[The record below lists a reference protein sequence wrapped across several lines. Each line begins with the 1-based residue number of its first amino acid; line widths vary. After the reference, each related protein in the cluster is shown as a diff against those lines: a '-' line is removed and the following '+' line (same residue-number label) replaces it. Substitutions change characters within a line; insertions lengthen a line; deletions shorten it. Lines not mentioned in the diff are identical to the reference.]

1 MLGEVSQVTP
11 MKSHTVSA
19 IILGVLFAAGS
30 AGAADQNAA
39 DLETYSVGE
48 RRPDVIEKP
57 TITIERPKLDFTL
70 ERPRP
75 NFDSARIAKPKLE
88 ILSSPED
95 ETSTGALA
103 SARGSTSSVGGSGE
117 SRSVQPLNMEAPTY
131 PREALRRREEG
142 FVVVEFTVNALG
154 RTEDI
159 QVVEA
164 EPRGT
169 FDREAMRAVSRW
181 EFEPALRDGR
191 AVPQR
196 IRHTIE
202 FKLD

>member
-1 MLGEVSQVTP
+1 MMSRTA
-11 MKSHTVSA
+11 SA
-19 IILGVLFAAGS
+19 MILGALLAAGS
-30 AGAADQNAA
+30 AGAADQGTV
-39 DLETYSVGE
+39 DLETYSVGD

-57 TITIERPKLDFTL
+57 TITIERPKMDFTL

-75 NFDSARIAKPKLE
+75 SFDSARIAKPKLE
-88 ILSSPED
+88 ILATPED
-95 ETSTGALA
+95 EDDSTGALA
-103 SARGSTSSVGGSGE
+103 SARGSGATAGGTGE
-117 SRSVQPLNMEAPTY
+117 SRSVRPLNMEAPSY
-131 PREALRRREEG
+131 PREALRRRDEG

-159 QVVEA
+159 KVVES

-169 FDREAMRAVSRW
+169 FDREALRAVSRW

-191 AVPQR
+191 PVSQR
-196 IRHTIE
+196 LRHTIE

>member
-1 MLGEVSQVTP
+1 
-11 MKSHTVSA
+11 MKKIITSA
-19 IILGVLFAAGS
+19 FVIGGLLIAGHASAAEE
-30 AGAADQNAA
+30 NAA
-39 DLETYSVGE
+39 DLETYSVGD
-48 RRPDVIEKP
+48 RRPGAAIEKP
-57 TITIERPKLDFTL
+57 EITIERPKLDFTL

-75 NFDSARIAKPKLE
+75 SFDSARIAKPKLE
-88 ILSSPED
+88 ILSEPD
-95 ETSTGALA
+95 DAGTTGALA
-103 SARGSTSSVGGSGE
+103 SARTGAANGTGE
-117 SRSVQPLNMEAPTY
+117 SRSVQPLNMEAPSY
-131 PREALRRREEG
+131 PRDALRRREEG

-159 QVVEA
+159 NVVES

-169 FDREAMRAVSRW
+169 FDREALRAVGRW

-202 FKLD
+202 FTLEQ